1 MNKTYKLVYSNWVQI
16 NNEAVPIANGM
27 HPAVNQWMKNLVET
41 QECNLNKEYYRID
54 LIERQFQTPNSG
66 IIFKHTNFFYYF
78 KKHYSLENIISENDI
93 VDDDNLVYIYPIEIE
108 GSNIDLIYNSFEFL
122 VDNVKHTYRFADS
135 LSEKMKNYLKTGKVK
150 IVFSQITEP
159 SYSDVTLQNIEK
171 YLRVLGIPGTS
182 VGFVFG
188 NVRNDFRERKLGV
201 GIQAT
206 AHATLQQQSEIA
218 SRYPIPR
225 SSLGYYCDYVKEA
238 DLDATVLRPK
248 KFLCWNRTMNRA
260 HRMATLHLALKHN
273 LLEQGTFSFLHSIP
287 NHPVSEVKT
296 LVDGTDEEIAEFV
309 KIAENMM
316 PYEVDTQTLNDEGRM
331 GFQTN
336 ENNKKEIYANSYL
349 HITSETQFDTV
360 STPFLSEKTFRPI
373 LNLQPFIYLGNYKGL
388 EEIRRLGFKT
398 FSPFIDESYDQ
409 EPDPKKRFD
418 LIEKEIKKFADMSL
432 QEVHNWYYSLTDI
445 LLHNQQVFV
454 DYINY
459 NPLED
464 FLNTL

>member
-16 NNEAVPIANGM
+16 NNENIPIANGM
-27 HPAVNQWMKNLVET
+27 HREVNQWIKNLT
-41 QECNLNKEYYRID
+41 TAQECQFNKEYFRINE
-54 LIERQFQTPNSG
+54 IERNYQTPGSG
-66 IIFKHTNFFYYF
+66 IIFKHSNFFYYF
-78 KKHYSLENIISENDI
+78 KKHHTLENIISDDDI
-93 VDDDNLVYIYPIEIE
+93 VDDDTVYIYPIEIE
-108 GSNIDLIYNSFEFL
+108 GSNIDRIYTPFDFS
-122 VDNVKHTYRFADS
+122 VDNVTHTYHFS
-135 LSEKMKNYLKTGKVK
+135 NTLSDKIRAHLKTGKVK

-159 SYSDVTLQNIEK
+159 SYSDVTLKNIEK
-171 YLRVLGIPGTS
+171 YLMSLGIPGSS

-188 NVRNDFRERKLGV
+188 NVRKDYHEKNF
-201 GIQAT
+201 GIAMQAT

-218 SRYPIPR
+218 KRYPIPR

-309 KIAENMM
+309 KIAENML

-388 EEIRRLGFKT
+388 EEIKRLGFKT

-418 LIEKEIKKFADMSL
+418 LIEREIKKFADMSL

-454 DYINY
+454 DHINY

-464 FLNTL
+464 FFNTL